1 MPATSAPPPP
11 SSIAPPASGVR
22 HVIAVGGGRGGVGKS
37 TLAVNLAVY
46 LAQLGRTVLLVDA
59 DPAGAELHTLLGVEP
74 VKPRSSPEDPDD
86 DDLESVQTQVPGL
99 RLVPQSYR
107 AGSTVPTRPGRK
119 PRWAH
124 QLRQLEGVDYVL
136 LDLGAGT
143 SPASLDLF
151 LGADL
156 GLCVTTPEPPSVEA
170 VYRFARAL
178 YQRLIRRLLVSDRFR
193 LRLAERAMSELG
205 PLPLPI
211 ELAHLL
217 ARYDANLGR
226 MARTELSRLRLR
238 LVVNG
243 TRLRT
248 DADLGQAMGEM
259 AARYLGITLDHIGHV
274 EQDDSA
280 WLSVRKCRPLLVDNP
295 TSKSAKNLE
304 RIARR
309 VLALLVAREPERDG
323 EARNLAPE
331 EPTLYDILWTHR
343 GATDEEIRRAY
354 KRQRE
359 NFQTG
364 SLPLTSLFSEE
375 RLRSEQAR
383 IEEAHDTLLDPLRRK
398 SYDASVFPEE
408 EEARPARAAPL
419 DSALEAERAVMRREL
434 SREIN
439 PETEFTG
446 RLLSKVREA
455 HGIELEDIA
464 KATKI
469 STAYLRAIE
478 AEAFGDLPALVYTRG
493 FVQELAKQLKLDAT
507 QVTKTYIKRLREWRA
522 AGGESNP

>member
-1 MPATSAPPPP
+1 
-11 SSIAPPASGVR
+11 
-22 HVIAVGGGRGGVGKS
+22 
-37 TLAVNLAVY
+37 
-46 LAQLGRTVLLVDA
+46 
-59 DPAGAELHTLLGVEP
+59 
-74 VKPRSSPEDPDD
+74 
-86 DDLESVQTQVPGL
+86 
-99 RLVPQSYR
+99 
-107 AGSTVPTRPGRK
+107 
-119 PRWAH
+119 
-124 QLRQLEGVDYVL
+124 
-136 LDLGAGT
+136 
-143 SPASLDLF
+143 
-151 LGADL
+151 
-156 GLCVTTPEPPSVEA
+156 
-170 VYRFARAL
+170 
-178 YQRLIRRLLVSDRFR
+178 
-193 LRLAERAMSELG
+193 
-205 PLPLPI
+205 
-211 ELAHLL
+211 
-217 ARYDANLGR
+217 
-226 MARTELSRLRLR
+226 
-238 LVVNG
+238 
-243 TRLRT
+243 
-248 DADLGQAMGEM
+248 M

-295 TSKSAKNLE
+295 TSKSARNLE

-309 VLALLVAREPERDG
+309 VLALLVSREPERDA
-323 EARNLAPE
+323 EPRSFAPE

-359 NFQTG
+359 NFQAG
-364 SLPLTSLFSEE
+364 SLPLTSLFSEV